1 MQPGSPTGPRTRTM
15 QPCLPARSTL
25 MAHFG
30 NRPEIDHRTIKLIVG
45 GVALGLAPLTIA
57 LSPAPIASIS
67 ASYHE
72 GGAAQS
78 VFVGFLFAIA
88 ALLLAYNG
96 LSRTEMILSKG
107 AAAAGLGV
115 ALFPCTCGRYAV
127 PLPWMHGLAASVMF
141 LILAWFCLIFWR
153 RARAKRHTR
162 ALRRA
167 RLYAL
172 CGAAIVL
179 SMAVLALNALLG
191 DAWLRAVPRLVLYG
205 EATALTAFGIAW
217 LTASHA
223 LPWLNQA
230 DERFAPWRANNP
242 P

>member
-1 MQPGSPTGPRTRTM
+1 M
-15 QPCLPARSTL
+15 
-25 MAHFG
+25 
-30 NRPEIDHRTIKLIVG
+30 
-45 GVALGLAPLTIA
+45 
-57 LSPAPIASIS
+57 
-67 ASYHE
+67 
-72 GGAAQS
+72 
-78 VFVGFLFAIA
+78 
-88 ALLLAYNG
+88 
-96 LSRTEMILSKG
+96 
-107 AAAAGLGV
+107 

-179 SMAVLALNALLG
+179 SMAVLALNGLLG
-191 DAWLRAVPRLVLYG
+191 NAWLQAVPRLVLYG
-205 EATALTAFGIAW
+205 ETAALTAFGIAW